1 MPLTVCARTTFQG
14 LLDNSSLFANVLRH
28 LLTCWA
34 DSNVICLE
42 VLMDVFLGAID
53 VGTTGSI
60 LTCSH
65 LAQTIHNRTSCFRE
79 IQIKG
84 NRPESLALPLPG
96 EYSKVRNLQ
105 NESEKW

>member
-1 MPLTVCARTTFQG
+1 
-14 LLDNSSLFANVLRH
+14 
-28 LLTCWA
+28 
-34 DSNVICLE
+34 
-42 VLMDVFLGAID
+42 MDVFLGAID

-84 NRPESLALPLPG
+84 NRPESLALPLPE
-96 EYSKVRNLQ
+96 EYSRGTQSSERVRKMVRSIWSVLWTA
-105 NESEKW
+105 ESETRRLQ